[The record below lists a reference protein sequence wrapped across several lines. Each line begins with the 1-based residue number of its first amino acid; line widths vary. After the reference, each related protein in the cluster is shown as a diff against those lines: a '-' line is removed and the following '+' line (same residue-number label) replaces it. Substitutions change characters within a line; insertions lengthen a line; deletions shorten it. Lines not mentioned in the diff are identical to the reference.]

1 MKAFRFPLES
11 IRVMRQQRERTAQQN
26 YARALTKCD
35 AAARKLHVADEKL
48 AEGRAA
54 VNYELSQGAP
64 ASHIVGLRT
73 WCVVLEIRCHECE
86 AALTEA
92 RREAGLAFQALTLA
106 AREREAL
113 DRFHEKSRRTWAH
126 ENQIAEQKIF
136 DELAVQ
142 RQAVP
147 ALETQRLN

>member
-1 MKAFRFPLES
+1 M
-11 IRVMRQQRERTAQQN
+11 
-26 YARALTKCD
+26 
-35 AAARKLHVADEKL
+35 ARKLHVADEKL

-73 WCVVLEIRCHECE
+73 WCVVLEVRCHECE

-92 RREAGLAFQALTLA
+92 RREAGQAFQALTLA
-106 AREREAL
+106 ARER
-113 DRFHEKSRRTWAH
+113 FHEKSRRAWVH
-126 ENQIAEQKIF
+126 ETQLAEQKIF
-136 DELAVQ
+136 DEMAVQ
-142 RQAVP
+142 RQAAP

>member
-11 IRVMRQQRERTAQQN
+11 IRVLRQQRERTAQQA

-35 AAARKLHVADEKL
+35 TLARKLHVAEAKL

-54 VNYELSQGAP
+54 VVYELEHGAA

-86 AALTEA
+86 SSLVEA
-92 RREAGLAFQALTLA
+92 RRDAGMAFQALTLA
-106 AREREAL
+106 VREREAL
-113 DRFHEKSRRTWAH
+113 DRFHEKSRRAWAH
-126 ENQIAEQKIF
+126 EAQLAEQKIF

-142 RQAVP
+142 RAP
-147 ALETQRLN
+147 ALESQRLN

>member
-26 YARALTKCD
+26 YAHALAKCD
-35 AAARKLHVADEKL
+35 AVARKLHVADEKL

-54 VNYELSQGAP
+54 VKYELSQGAP

-73 WCVVLEIRCHECE
+73 WCVVLEARCHECE
-86 AALTEA
+86 TALTEA
-92 RREAGLAFQALTLA
+92 RREAGVAFQALTLA

-113 DRFHEKSRRTWAH
+113 ERFHENSRRAWAH
-126 ENQIAEQKIF
+126 EAQVAEQKNF

-142 RQAVP
+142 RQSAP
-147 ALETQRLN
+147 ALGS